1 MLQSRKMILKK
12 SLIYFLFFD
21 FITFQN
27 SFGQDKTILSNQID
41 SLVNAKSM
49 KPFNGVIAI
58 AKHGKV
64 QYLKTKG
71 FADNEKKILLK
82 RNDQFVIGSISK
94 QFTAT
99 LMLRAFDEGKVEL
112 HKPIKSYLPNLSTTW
127 ADSVTTHQLLTHTHG
142 ITALN
147 KPLSF
152 KAGTQYAYSQIGYDL
167 LAQILEN
174 VTKQSFAQL
183 ADELFKKCG
192 MQNTFHPDLKKYKNL
207 VKGYSEQENGN
218 LVFETATFENYPAA
232 GSFISTVDDLVKWNE
247 WLYSGKLFKTA
258 TFQLMQTKQP
268 VAVRQHPLFGKTEY
282 GYGITVDDKEGLL
295 QLGQTGY
302 APGFISMNF
311 YFPETQTSLIILD
324 NFVWHPEELDK
335 AFWYHT
341 EILKYLRSSLKK

>member
-1 MLQSRKMILKK
+1 MIFKK
-12 SLIYFLFFD
+12 LLIYFILFGFLS
-21 FITFQN
+21 FQN

-41 SLVNAKSM
+41 SLINTKSM

-64 QYLKTKG
+64 QYFKTKG

-82 RNDQFVIGSISK
+82 RNDQYVIGSISK
-94 QFTAT
+94 QFTAA
-99 LMLRAFDEGKVEL
+99 LMLRAFDAGKVEL
-112 HKPIKSYLPNLSTTW
+112 HKPIKSYLPNLRITW
-127 ADSVTTHQLLTHTHG
+127 ADSVTIHQLLTHTHG

-147 KPLSF
+147 KPLLF
-152 KAGTQYAYSQIGYDL
+152 KAGTQYVYSQIGYDL
-167 LAQILEN
+167 LAQILES
-174 VTKQSFAQL
+174 VTQQSFAQL

-192 MQNTFHPDLKKYKNL
+192 MQNTFHPSLKKYKNL

-232 GSFISTVDDLVKWNE
+232 GSFISSVDDLVKWNE
-247 WLYSGKLFKTA
+247 WLYSGKLFKPT
-258 TFQLMQTKQP
+258 TFQMMKTKQL

-324 NFVWHPEELDK
+324 NYVWNPDELNK
-335 AFWYHT
+335 AFRYHT
-341 EILKYLRSSLKK
+341 EILKYVIESLK